1 MSRKDKVD
9 LLAPSY
15 FVPRSRPDE
24 FEPEEIVFDGAEAP
38 VYKKGTFIYR
48 LAGRDREK
56 SASYYTPEPLARLLV
71 KHALMERC
79 KDLTADEI
87 LELKILEPAMGSAA
101 FLVETTNQL
110 ADLYLERK
118 QKEMGRT
125 IPQDQIIIEKQRCAP
140 LFLTGT
146 ASASTSTRWRP
157 SSGRSRSG
165 STASMPAISRPGS
178 EISSTPGTL

>member
-1 MSRKDKVD
+1 SR
-9 LLAPSY
+9 AG
-15 FVPRSRPDE
+15 E
-24 FEPEEIVFDGAEAP
+24 FGADEIVFDGAEAR
-38 VYKKGTFIYR
+38 VYKKGNFIYR

-87 LELKILEPAMGSAA
+87 LELKILEPAKGSAA

-118 QKEMGRT
+118 QKEVGRT
-125 IPQDQIIIEKQRCAP
+125 IPQDQIIIEKQKVRAFISDRNCFGVDLNPVAVE
-140 LFLTGT
+140 L
-146 ASASTSTRWRP
+146 A
-157 SSGRSRSG
+157 
-165 STASMPAISRPGS
+165 AIS
-178 EISSTPGTL
+178 L